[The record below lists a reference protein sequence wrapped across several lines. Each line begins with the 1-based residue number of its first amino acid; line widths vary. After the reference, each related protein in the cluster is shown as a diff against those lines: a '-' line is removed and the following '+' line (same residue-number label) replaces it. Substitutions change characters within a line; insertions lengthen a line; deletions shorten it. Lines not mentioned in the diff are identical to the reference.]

1 MGQIVVFSKSQ
12 CPHCVEAKGLLAE
25 LDIPFTE
32 IDIGTDVQ
40 SSMLMSLASQRHT
53 VPQIFFNDEH
63 IGGADDLKRLD
74 HDTIRQRAQQALSAA
89 SAPAFLSA
97 AYSPEDLQA
106 AIVPIKDILDPHLPA
121 DPTALPEY
129 NAVRIWY
136 RSMFGFLCNLYDQMS
151 LAPEPMALFIG
162 ALSSMMSLVE
172 KQIGQYFGM
181 SCLSTAFAANC
192 SYCSAHGADLSMK
205 YGGQAPEN
213 IQALFDFLQ
222 GRKSLDELPFDGRL
236 KTIANL
242 SSKMTTQ
249 AITRADIQQARDA
262 MGVDQLQDMIQSVGS
277 MGCIMGF
284 LNRFNDLVGVEIEAS
299 IKETIDNSPLAGDW
313 DWGTH
318 DTPDHANRHDYRDQ
332 DPQPDGPPSPEQ
344 FTAIVGHVLGE
355 VFAELAPLHDKYGAF
370 DQQLM
375 PVWISSFPEAH
386 AIKSVAALYQAAF
399 NAGTLAPE
407 TKHLAACV
415 LALGTHHPVMA
426 EDERRI
432 AFLVTEDAELLQR
445 KLDELETYALS
456 GDLPANSVLSPAEIA
471 AMRLARVSQSFPHE
485 VRGELVLEL
494 DRTLEPAQI
503 VELVVALSVAGMGQ
517 RWVNIHKAYSD
528 YAFG

>member
-25 LDIPFTE
+25 LEIPFTE

-40 SSMLMSLASQRHT
+40 SSMLMSVASHRHT

-97 AYSPEDLQA
+97 AYSQEELQA

-129 NAVRIWY
+129 NAVQIWY

-162 ALSSMMSLVE
+162 ALSSMMSLVD

-205 YGGQAPEN
+205 YGGQAPDN

-222 GRKSLDELPFDGRL
+222 GRKSLDELPFEPRL

-249 AITRADIQQARDA
+249 AIGPADIQQARDA
-262 MGVDQLQDMIQSVGS
+262 MGVDQLQDMIHSVGS

-299 IKETIDNSPLAGDW
+299 IKETIDNSPLAADW

-332 DPQPDGPPSPEQ
+332 QPQPEGPPSPAQ
-344 FTAIVGHVLGE
+344 FKEIVHRVLGE
-355 VFAELAPLHDKYGAF
+355 VFEELEPLHAKYGAF
-370 DQQLM
+370 DQHLL
-375 PVWISSFPEAH
+375 PAWISSYPEAH
-386 AIKSVAALYQAAF
+386 AIQSVGALYQAAF

-407 TKHLAACV
+407 TKHLAAYV
-415 LALGTHHPVMA
+415 LARGTNHPVMA
-426 EDERRI
+426 ADERRI
-432 AFLVTEDAELLQR
+432 ALLVSEDSDRLESKLSEL
-445 KLDELETYALS
+445 DAYATGGELA
-456 GDLPANSVLSPAEIA
+456 ANTVLTPAEVA
-471 AMRLARVSQSFPHE
+471 AARLARVSQSFPHE

-494 DRTLEPAQI
+494 DRVLEPAQI
-503 VELVVALSVAGMGQ
+503 VELVVALAVAGMGQ

-528 YAFG
+528 YALG